1 MACLAPSSA
10 AAGLDGAS
18 KTVATL
24 KKAGKV
30 VQTTTRV
37 VSKDGETLT
46 LTVKGTNAEGRV
58 VNDVLV
64 FDKY

>member
-1 MACLAPSSA
+1 
-10 AAGLDGAS
+10 
-18 KTVATL
+18 
-24 KKAGKV
+24 V

-46 LTVKGTNAEGRV
+46 LTVKGTNAKGQT